1 MQTSPESKT
10 IFPLTLVGSGSVPS
24 CELGTSVCL
33 PAVPVLA
40 PRPGHSQLKG
50 CVEGPTV
57 LKKEVAMK
65 NTAAFFDVNIKQEMQ
80 ESSFGGTPLTL

>member
-1 MQTSPESKT
+1 M
-10 IFPLTLVGSGSVPS
+10 
-24 CELGTSVCL
+24 
-33 PAVPVLA
+33 LA

-50 CVEGPTV
+50 YVEGPTV

-80 ESSFGGTPLTL
+80 ESSFGGAPLTL